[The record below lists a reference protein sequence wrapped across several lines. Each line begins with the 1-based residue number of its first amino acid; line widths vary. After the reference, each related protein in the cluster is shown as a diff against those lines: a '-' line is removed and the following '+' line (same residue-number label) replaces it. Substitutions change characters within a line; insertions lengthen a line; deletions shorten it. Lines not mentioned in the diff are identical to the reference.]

1 MRFELMRALKRSRA
15 RLARAK
21 GVGSEA
27 PHRKL
32 TRLSPVAVSASA
44 IGPAFAASSSTLVRC
59 PKAARKVQERGR
71 GMTILKLGFAAFFL
85 FALHQFLEA
94 NGGPMG
100 AHVIT
105 GALAFVIVV
114 VIGLTKES
122 FI

>member
-1 MRFELMRALKRSRA
+1 
-15 RLARAK
+15 
-21 GVGSEA
+21 
-27 PHRKL
+27 
-32 TRLSPVAVSASA
+32 
-44 IGPAFAASSSTLVRC
+44 
-59 PKAARKVQERGR
+59 
-71 GMTILKLGFAAFFL
+71 MTILKLGFAAFFL

-105 GALAFVIVV
+105 GAMAFVIVV